1 MAMNAALPA
10 VDVIT
15 DTLTGIQ
22 FLEKGH
28 KMFAASTF
36 CCIFAPFI
44 SKLLINTTKACKE
57 GNKMNL
63 FKETV
68 LHLPFVTPFINMML
82 SINHA
87 ITDTENPKNSQRIEA
102 AMSFASNGAF
112 HESFLE
118 SGNQTLIQILAILVT
133 GTVSTLQII
142 SLSISLLSLT
152 LAACKGFYSQRDPEE
167 ADPDPGLYMVLV
179 TFFPMLIMVA
189 NSIIS
194 WAIILAVL
202 REGIYVCAFVVF
214 IAIFLALRIAKS
226 CSSNK
231 ATNHKDEMELE
242 EARNLE
248 ESNENED
255 GSTFISELFINIPS
269 SDNQKKIIEELG
281 IFSYTSRTTES
292 QEDEV
297 QDDKRAEDISAEIV
311 AGSVPQVPSRQ
322 NDASNDEA
330 DTARKIKMS
339 KIATAFSEFT
349 NNLVMPTTAEGEVTT
364 HMFTFRSSLTGNH
377 FSTAQKTSP
386 TQEMTLSMFLIVTWV
401 GLLVY
406 RGGG

>member
-1 MAMNAALPA
+1 
-10 VDVIT
+10 
-15 DTLTGIQ
+15 
-22 FLEKGH
+22 
-28 KMFAASTF
+28 
-36 CCIFAPFI
+36 
-44 SKLLINTTKACKE
+44 
-57 GNKMNL
+57 
-63 FKETV
+63 
-68 LHLPFVTPFINMML
+68 
-82 SINHA
+82 
-87 ITDTENPKNSQRIEA
+87 
-102 AMSFASNGAF
+102 
-112 HESFLE
+112 
-118 SGNQTLIQILAILVT
+118 
-133 GTVSTLQII
+133 
-142 SLSISLLSLT
+142 
-152 LAACKGFYSQRDPEE
+152 
-167 ADPDPGLYMVLV
+167 
-179 TFFPMLIMVA
+179 
-189 NSIIS
+189 
-194 WAIILAVL
+194 
-202 REGIYVCAFVVF
+202 
-214 IAIFLALRIAKS
+214 
-226 CSSNK
+226 
-231 ATNHKDEMELE
+231 MELE

-311 AGSVPQVPSRQ
+311 AGSVPQVPSDQ
-322 NDASNDEA
+322 DDANNDEA
-330 DTARKIKMS
+330 DTERGVKMS

-349 NNLVMPTTAEGEVTT
+349 NNLVMPTTADGEVTT